1 MRQVFY
7 NTILILAI
15 IMLCIYSYLEYNKY
29 YPSPTAIKQNPEQYM
44 GKIVEYRSG
53 DITEIN
59 EAEKTFTYTSG
70 KDSIQVKYSQNF
82 TPKPTIIGQTSIL
95 VKLGQNSLELI
106 DIRNH
111 DYNSYKYLISIIGII
126 IFIYYFFKE
135 WKFNKF
141 GFMPKIP
148 EHGDKNA

>member
-29 YPSPTAIKQNPEQYM
+29 YPSITAIKQNPEQYM
-44 GKIVEYRSG
+44 EKIVEYRSG

-59 EAEKTFTYTSG
+59 EAGKTFIYTSG
-70 KDSIQVKYSQNF
+70 KESIQVNYSQNF
-82 TPKPTIIGQTSIL
+82 TPKPAISGQTSIL
-95 VKLGQNSLELI
+95 VKLSQNYVELV
-106 DIRNH
+106 DIHNH
-111 DYNSYKYLISIIGII
+111 DYNSYKYLISVLGII

-141 GFMPKIP
+141 RFIPKIP